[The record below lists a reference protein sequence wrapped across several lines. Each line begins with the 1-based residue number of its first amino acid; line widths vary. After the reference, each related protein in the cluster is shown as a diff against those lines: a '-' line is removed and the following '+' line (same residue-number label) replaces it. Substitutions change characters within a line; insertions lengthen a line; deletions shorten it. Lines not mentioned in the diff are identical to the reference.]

1 MHFCCNE
8 WHSHLKNEEDDP
20 TTELLRGAVTIALI
34 FKAIPHTIA
43 PVVRSHLR
51 WSVSINA
58 TSDAKC
64 MGLYIFPLYEEVSFP
79 FPKILVNQDCN
90 CTNADQKSRHCTCG
104 TGQPPK
110 VENVAAASSQFP
122 RNVAKIYE
130 GQPIWVVG
138 VPFLLDYDF

>member
-20 TTELLRGAVTIALI
+20 TTELLRCGHYSPDFQSNTTHHCPRCTKPLKMKC
-34 FKAIPHTIA
+34 FDK
-43 PVVRSHLR
+43 RNLR
-51 WSVSINA
+51 RQMHGVI
-58 TSDAKC
+58 
-64 MGLYIFPLYEEVSFP
+64 YFPFVWRVSFP